1 MATEPAPVVPL
12 QELMIV
18 HPSVVDPFLNG
29 GRSLNGSPTDAGG
42 IWSLRTLLENI
53 NLGQSASAKTA
64 LYASFFEQWAHDQVA
79 DNGAVVAARNV
90 ALVESLLLNQFSSID
105 PTTGKRVYQLWKLPF
120 ELIAIVYRPDLR
132 AADGSDGG
140 ELRFVYKLIGPDGS
154 DLKFTLNMEYA
165 LPATVG
171 DNTVVGSAGWA
182 NNFHRLSTLPSGRP

>member
-1 MATEPAPVVPL
+1 
-12 QELMIV
+12 MIV